1 MSQKNRIFA
10 NRTPCPWRTNCYIA
24 TEMMVKVKQN
34 IERLKYLLSLYKMTT
49 DELLR
54 AISSSLKKNYTEND
68 ILSEDIDVNVLKKID
83 KIFNKG
89 LHFYL
94 DPAPITTSKD
104 ASIFFRKTTFGTD
117 LNIGA
122 KKVVNQFE
130 DLKISLSAIA
140 KLADVNLNRSFPV
153 YSIKDDPRNTAIE
166 IRQSIY
172 PDVTKTKKDFLKAF
186 IGKLAAKNVLVFEYV
201 ETWNQKEKSN
211 IDGFFLNPN
220 VIVLKRNQDSF
231 SREIFTLAHELGH
244 FLINEEEIEKIDV
257 LDFAN
262 NRLNAIE
269 RWCNDFAYYFLVGDY
284 ANTMDQLDVANGSN
298 DYHHD
303 IIEQISLRTI
313 LSRLALFTRLLLQ
326 KKISSTN
333 YTLVKNELDEQ
344 YRQRQEQIKA
354 EREQEVE
361 DGRKRIGGSAI
372 PIKSP
377 LLISTLQAA
386 FYEGVINE
394 YQVCKTLNIT
404 PDKLN
409 KYIL

>member
-1 MSQKNRIFA
+1 
-10 NRTPCPWRTNCYIA
+10 
-24 TEMMVKVKQN
+24 MMAKVKQN

-49 DELLR
+49 DELLF
-54 AISSSLKKNYTEND
+54 AISSRLKNPFTEND
-68 ILSEDIDVNVLKKID
+68 ILSEEIEVNALKKID

-122 KKVVNQFE
+122 KKIVNQFE

-140 KLADVNLNRSFPV
+140 KLADINLNRSFPV

-166 IRQSIY
+166 VRQSIY
-172 PDVTKTKKDFLKAF
+172 PDFTNIKKNFLRAF
-186 IGKLAAKNVLVFEYV
+186 IGKLAAKNVLVFEYI
-201 ETWNQKEKSN
+201 ETRNKKEKSN

-220 VIVLKRNQDSF
+220 VIVLKRNQNSF

-244 FLINEEEIEKIDV
+244 FLINEEEIEEIDV
-257 LDFAN
+257 LDFAD

-269 RWCNDFAYYFLVGDY
+269 RWCNDFAYYFLAGNY
-284 ANTMDQLDVANGSN
+284 ANTMDQLEVANGSN

-303 IIEQISLRTI
+303 MIEQISRKTN

-354 EREQEVE
+354 TREQAAE
-361 DGRKRIGGSAI
+361 DGRKYTSRSAV

-377 LLISTLQAA
+377 LLISTLQVA

>member
-1 MSQKNRIFA
+1 M
-10 NRTPCPWRTNCYIA
+10 
-24 TEMMVKVKQN
+24 
-34 IERLKYLLSLYKMTT
+34 SLYKMTT
-49 DELLR
+49 DEFLR
-54 AISSSLKKNYTEND
+54 AISSGLKKPFMEND
-68 ILSEDIDVNVLKKID
+68 IFSEEIDVNALKKID

-122 KKVVNQFE
+122 KKIVNQFE

-172 PDVTKTKKDFLKAF
+172 PDFTNTKKDFLKAF

-201 ETWNQKEKSN
+201 ETWNKKEKSN

-220 VIVLKRNQDSF
+220 VIVLKRNQNSF

-269 RWCNDFAYYFLVGDY
+269 RWCNDFAYYFLAGDY
-284 ANTMDQLDVANGSN
+284 ANTMNQLEVANGSN

-303 IIEQISLRTI
+303 IIEQISRKTN

-326 KKISSTN
+326 KKISSPN

-344 YRQRQEQIKA
+344 YQQRQEQIKA
-354 EREQEVE
+354 EREQAVE
-361 DGRKRIGGSAI
+361 DGRKRPGRSAV

-386 FYEGVINE
+386 FYDGVINE